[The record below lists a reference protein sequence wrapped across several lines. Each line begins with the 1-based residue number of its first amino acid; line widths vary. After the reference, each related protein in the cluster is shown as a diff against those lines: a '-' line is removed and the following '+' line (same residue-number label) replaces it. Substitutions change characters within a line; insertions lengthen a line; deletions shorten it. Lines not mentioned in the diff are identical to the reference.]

1 MQDPFDYSSGRGHLS
16 LEEVGRMA
24 NTLRLDV
31 VQTVNRCGDG
41 HPGPAMS
48 IAEII
53 ALLYFREMKID
64 PAHPQWP
71 QRDRF
76 VLSKGHACPILYAA
90 LARRGYFPLT
100 DLPGLRTLQSHLQG
114 HPDMNKTPGIDMI
127 TGSLGHG
134 ISTGLGMALATRYQG
149 YASRVYVITGDGE
162 LEEGLNWEA
171 AMAAAHFKAGNLT
184 VLVDVNHMQS
194 GGEVSSISSLYPLI
208 DKFAAFGWHC
218 QKADG
223 HDVASL
229 QKALDEARRITDRPS
244 LIGCH
249 TIKGKGI
256 PYMEGDNSWH
266 KKVPSD
272 EQVLLAMQALEGKCL

>member
-1 MQDPFDYSSGRGHLS
+1 MPDVKDTRQFTAGLPLAEIGQ
-16 LEEVGRMA
+16 MA

-31 VQTVNRCGDG
+31 VRTINCCGDG

-48 IAEII
+48 IAEMI
-53 ALLYFREMKID
+53 ALLYFHEMKID
-64 PAHPQWP
+64 PANPQWP
-71 QRDRF
+71 ERDRL

-90 LARRGYFPLT
+90 LARRGYFPLG
-100 DLPGLRTLQSHLQG
+100 DLPGLRTLGSHLQG
-114 HPDMNKTPGIDMI
+114 HPDMNKTPGIDMT

-134 ISTGLGMALATRYQG
+134 IATGLGIALATRAQG

-171 AMAAAHFKAGNLT
+171 AMAAAHFRAGNLT

-194 GGEVSSISSLYPLI
+194 GGEVASISSLYPLI
-208 DKFAAFGWHC
+208 DKFQAFGWHC

-223 HDVASL
+223 HDVQSL
-229 QKALDEARRITDRPS
+229 KQALDEARRVTDRPS

-249 TIKGKGI
+249 TVKGKGI

-266 KKVPSD
+266 KKEPSN
-272 EQVLLAMQALEGKCL
+272 EQVQLAETALEGKCL